1 SGRSVGRRP
10 ILTGYK
16 GEPPRYSPLKR
27 RESKALRLPTFPL
40 PAAELPQPLP
50 RRLQHLRVLA
60 LELAVV
66 CQHLAGQVVQLLR
79 VDACLPGTLAP
90 DGAVVLTL
98 AVQVL
103 AVRGRQNW
111 WRFIFSLRHDG
122 RPGGT
127 PARRRVQAGPLRGVP
142 CRDRHGHQGGL
153 PLWRRVAVSP
163 LPGREPMN
171 QLPKR

>member
-127 PARRRVQAGPLRGVP
+127 PARRRGPAGAPRGGS
-142 CRDRHGHQGGL
+142 CRGRPRQQSGPPVWG
-153 PLWRRVAVSP
+153 RAARFP
-163 LPGREPMN
+163 LPWREPRK
-171 QLPKR
+171 PVPER

>member
-40 PAAELPQPLP
+40 PAAELPQALP

-122 RPGGT
+122 RPGGA
-127 PARRRVQAGPLRGVP
+127 PARRRGQAGAPPG
-142 CRDRHGHQGGL
+142 
-153 PLWRRVAVSP
+153 A
-163 LPGREPMN
+163 PGREPHG
-171 QLPKR
+171 QASGPAVWGAASGSPLSWERHDEPPPED